1 MQNEQIQSEQVQSE
15 HMQNEQVQSENVMI
29 DKPEKIDKKKAK
41 ESAKDSEFIMPTKEN
56 YDILLSKN
64 YTIKQL
70 REIANHHK
78 IKLKGISVKNDILA
92 RIYNYFKL
100 YDSAFVIQKAWRQY
114 LFRHYN
120 QIRGPARFKRSL
132 CVNDTDFFSMDDIK
146 DIPFQQFFSF
156 RDYDNT
162 IYGFDIMSIYNL
174 FDKSHSKIT
183 NPYNRNPFPRLVKKN
198 MMKIIWLSKLFKD
211 KIHLRMD
218 GSGDMNVSTNATTT
232 IANQAISILDVPLQL
247 NIHAIPFAPAPV
259 PTHAMT
265 LEHRIMTLFH
275 DMDLLGNYTHAA
287 WFLDLTQVQLVRY
300 ILELNDIWSYR
311 AGLSDQAK
319 RNICPAYRDLFR
331 MLYVID
337 IRIAPRAILRE
348 LSLVIME
355 KLVRDGSNRDHKC
368 LGTNYVLCALTMV
381 NHDAA
386 EALPWLYQ
394 SVA

>member
-1 MQNEQIQSEQVQSE
+1 M
-15 HMQNEQVQSENVMI
+15 QSENVVNVENVKI
-29 DKPEKIDKKKAK
+29 ENVKIEKIDKKKAK
-41 ESAKDSEFIMPTKEN
+41 ESAKDNEFVMPTKEN

-78 IKLKGISVKNDILA
+78 IKLKGISVKTDILA

-120 QIRGPARFKRSL
+120 RIKGPARFKRSL
-132 CVNDTDFFSMDDIK
+132 CVNDTDFFTMDDIK
-146 DIPFQQFFSF
+146 DIPYNQFFSF
-156 RDYDNT
+156 KDYDNT

-174 FDKSHSKIT
+174 FDKSYDKIT

-211 KIHLRMD
+211 KIQLRMD
-218 GSGDMNVSTNATTT
+218 VDNDTTNT
-232 IANQAISILDVPLQL
+232 NQSISILDVPLDI
-247 NIHAIPFAPAPV
+247 NTHIASIVTNTNMNAPV
-259 PTHAMT
+259 MNAPVMT
-265 LEHRIMTLFH
+265 IEHRIMTLFH
-275 DMDLLGNYTHAA
+275 DMDLLGNYTHAS
-287 WFLDLTQVQLVRY
+287 WLLDLTQVQLVRFV
-300 ILELNDIWSYR
+300 LELNDIWSFR

-337 IRIAPRAILRE
+337 MRIAPRTILRE
-348 LSLVIME
+348 LALDIIE
-355 KLVRDGSNRDHKC
+355 KLVRNGSNRDHKC

-381 NHDAA
+381 SHQAA

-394 SVA
+394 SVV

>member
-1 MQNEQIQSEQVQSE
+1 M
-15 HMQNEQVQSENVMI
+15 
-29 DKPEKIDKKKAK
+29 
-41 ESAKDSEFIMPTKEN
+41 
-56 YDILLSKN
+56 
-64 YTIKQL
+64 
-70 REIANHHK
+70 
-78 IKLKGISVKNDILA
+78 
-92 RIYNYFKL
+92 
-100 YDSAFVIQKAWRQY
+100 
-114 LFRHYN
+114 
-120 QIRGPARFKRSL
+120 
-132 CVNDTDFFSMDDIK
+132 
-146 DIPFQQFFSF
+146 
-156 RDYDNT
+156 
-162 IYGFDIMSIYNL
+162 
-174 FDKSHSKIT
+174 
-183 NPYNRNPFPRLVKKN
+183 
-198 MMKIIWLSKLFKD
+198 
-211 KIHLRMD
+211 
-218 GSGDMNVSTNATTT
+218 
-232 IANQAISILDVPLQL
+232 
-247 NIHAIPFAPAPV
+247 PAPV
-259 PTHAMT
+259 AVPVPVPVIT

-337 IRIAPRAILRE
+337 IRIAPRAIIRE
-348 LSLVIME
+348 MALEIME